1 MAIADDGPLAGLRV
15 LDLGRVLAAPWASQI
30 LGDLGADVIKVERP
44 GSGDDARSLGNIPV
58 RPDGGPA
65 PAAMF
70 FVANRNKRS
79 IEIDITRPEGAEL
92 VRAMALKSDI
102 LIENFLPGKLARF
115 GLDHATLREAHPGLI
130 YCSVTGYGQDGPYKD
145 RPGYDGLF
153 QAVGGLMSVTGN
165 EDGSPGDGPMK
176 SGPSLVDVATG
187 YVAVIGILAALQHRN
202 RTGEGQHVD
211 ATLLDAVVSL
221 QSSLAQSYLI
231 SRKVPKRTGS
241 AGNGGHPAGMFHCG
255 DGPVFI
261 SAGGNAH
268 YKALCRVLDLPQL
281 ADDPRFAT
289 NQKRFANRHAWTA
302 IAAPALLKWQRADLV
317 DALVAAD
324 VPCGPVADYDALFS
338 DPHVTA
344 RDVTVAVANPLE
356 PDTDLATLASPVR
369 LSATPATYR
378 RRPPNLGEHTDEI
391 LTELFDFSAE
401 DLRRYR
407 EAGVL
412 GVSRAGA
419 DETSA

>member
-1 MAIADDGPLAGLRV
+1 MAIVEDGPLAGLRV

-44 GSGDDARSLGNIPV
+44 GTGDDARSLGNIPV

-79 IEIDITRPEGAEL
+79 VEIDITKPEGAEL

-115 GLDHATLREAHPGLI
+115 GLDHASLCGANPALI

-165 EDGSPGDGPMK
+165 EDGTPGDGPMK
-176 SGPSLVDVATG
+176 SGPSLVDVTTG

-231 SRKVPKRTGS
+231 SRKVPKRTGT
-241 AGNGGHPAGMFHCG
+241 AGNGGHPAGMFHCS

-268 YKALCRVLDLPQL
+268 YLALCRVLELPQL
-281 ADDPRFAT
+281 ADDPRFTT
-289 NQKRFANRHAWTA
+289 NQSRFANRHAWTA
-302 IAAPALLKWQRADLV
+302 IAQQALVKWRRADLV
-317 DALVAAD
+317 EALVVAG
-324 VPCGPVADYDALFS
+324 VPSGAVADYDALFS
-338 DPHVTA
+338 DPQSLA
-344 RDVTVAVANPLE
+344 RDLTVQIANPLE
-356 PDTDLATLASPVR
+356 PDTTLATLASPVR
-369 LSATPATYR
+369 LSATPVTYR
-378 RRPPNLGEHTDEI
+378 RPPPGLGEHTDEI
-391 LTELFDFSAE
+391 LREVLDLSAE

-407 EAGVL
+407 EAGAL
-412 GVSRAGA
+412 K
-419 DETSA
+419 